1 MSSVNRRAFTLVELL
16 VVIGI
21 LVVLIALLLPAIQ
34 RVRESANKVTCANNL
49 RTIGQAVA
57 LYLKANGN
65 RFPSGGGDVITP
77 STPRALSAAGVPLTG
92 ANQTLGWMYQILP
105 YMEYE
110 NLWKLRRVTLT
121 PVPVNPYSPAM
132 IDPPGDAEIRE
143 TTVELYF
150 CPSRRP
156 PQVITSGDYGR
167 QAANDYAGNMGA
179 FAMVTEGG
187 IYHEPCTN
195 AEVGSNNIFRNGI
208 FVKSVNLKNGASTT
222 KVIDGSVHVREVTD
236 GLANTLMV
244 AEKRM
249 NNNFIGK
256 QQFGDSAGYCS
267 GFGAQTLRNGK
278 LNPAVDFWADSP
290 DIATDRYG
298 SAHPNSMNALFADGS
313 VRQISYSI
321 SDLPQILPVYTPM
334 LQNAFGVP
342 PAPSPPNPPNSIAL
356 TLFQRL
362 CHRADSGTI
371 SFKDLDE

>member
-1 MSSVNRRAFTLVELL
+1 MTLVSRRAFTLVELM

-21 LVVLIALLLPAIQ
+21 IVVLIALLLPAIQ
-34 RVRESANKVTCANNL
+34 RVRESANKVTCANNF
-49 RTIGQAVA
+49 RTIGQAVT

-65 RFPSGGGDVITP
+65 RFPSGGGDIVDSAF
-77 STPRALSAAGVPLTG
+77 STPRALSSAGVPLTG
-92 ANQTLGWMYQILP
+92 GNQGLGWMYQILP
-105 YMEYE
+105 YMEYD

-121 PVPVNPYSPAM
+121 PVPANPYSTAM
-132 IDPPGDAEIRE
+132 TDPVGDSEIRQTTIE
-143 TTVELYF
+143 TFF

-156 PQVITSGDYGR
+156 PQIITTVEYGS

-208 FVKSVNLKNGASTT
+208 FVKSINLATGASAT
-222 KVIDGSVHVREVTD
+222 KVIDGTVHVREVTD

-267 GFGAQTLRNGK
+267 GFGASTLRNGK
-278 LNPAVDFWADSP
+278 LNPAVDFAADNP
-290 DIATDRYG
+290 DTATDRYG
-298 SAHPNSMNALFADGS
+298 SAHPNSMNALFCRWFCQAD
-313 VRQISYSI
+313 Q
-321 SDLPQILPVYTPM
+321 L
-334 LQNAFGVP
+334 
-342 PAPSPPNPPNSIAL
+342 
-356 TLFQRL
+356 
-362 CHRADSGTI
+362 
-371 SFKDLDE
+371 